1 MTRPFSLG
9 VLYGDVWMEA
19 RKRRLQLDAALHGRA
34 DEPFYCLLSPSPTF
48 AAGGGDDGFGRG
60 ACIHTRMV

>member
-1 MTRPFSLG
+1 MR
-9 VLYGDVWMEA
+9 DVWMEA

-34 DEPFYCLLSPSPTF
+34 DEPSYCLLSPSPAF
-48 AAGGGDDGFGRG
+48 AADVGDDGFGRG